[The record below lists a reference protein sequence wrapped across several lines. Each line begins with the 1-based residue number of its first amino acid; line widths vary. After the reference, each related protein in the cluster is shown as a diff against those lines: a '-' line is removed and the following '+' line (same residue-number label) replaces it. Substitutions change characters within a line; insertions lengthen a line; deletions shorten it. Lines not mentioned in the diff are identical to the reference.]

1 MPARIMRFPALTAI
15 LEYLTPRRLFEKLTI
30 VSKMLMGYMV
40 LAALTVAVVAYA
52 LLSLQR
58 LNKLNSDIVRAEIP
72 VQKTADAMLD
82 ALLAQDSYENRYL
95 ILGDGDMRDLFRKRA
110 REFKQLMEA
119 LQGIP
124 GQDPDLLKKISAL
137 NEQYCKLFEREAA
150 YIHAGDLGAAVALSQ
165 GGLKKKSE
173 KLAELVRMLSSGA
186 KQSQGRKMMNISRLG
201 RSALFTTAILCILS
215 IVIGALSGM
224 IVTHH
229 ISSPLAALRVATT
242 HIAEGDY
249 AYDPRI
255 TSKDEIGAL
264 SQAFV
269 AMGKRLGSLE
279 EMYRDA
285 SPLTRLPGGI
295 AIENIM
301 KRRLDSGQQLAFCLL
316 DLDNFKAFNDY
327 YGYAHGNEVLKET
340 AHILETVVR
349 TKGSPDDFVGHIGGD
364 DFVVITDPASMRG
377 VCEETIRL
385 FDRRIP
391 AFYNEKDRAAGFIFG
406 KTRQGQDMR
415 FPLMTISIAVV
426 TNEKREIRDALEAAE
441 IAAELKDYAKTI
453 PTSVYVVNKRLAA

>member
-1 MPARIMRFPALTAI
+1 MKPIFKKFNDLKIEDSDFNFHIHTDQTDGVS
-15 LEYLTPRRLFEKLTI
+15 TP
-30 VSKMLMGYMV
+30 
-40 LAALTVAVVAYA
+40 
-52 LLSLQR
+52 
-58 LNKLNSDIVRAEIP
+58 D
-72 VQKTADAMLD
+72 
-82 ALLAQDSYENRYL
+82 
-95 ILGDGDMRDLFRKRA
+95 
-110 REFKQLMEA
+110 
-119 LQGIP
+119 
-124 GQDPDLLKKISAL
+124 
-137 NEQYCKLFEREAA
+137 
-150 YIHAGDLGAAVALSQ
+150 
-165 GGLKKKSE
+165 
-173 KLAELVRMLSSGA
+173 
-186 KQSQGRKMMNISRLG
+186 
-201 RSALFTTAILCILS
+201 
-215 IVIGALSGM
+215 
-224 IVTHH
+224 
-229 ISSPLAALRVATT
+229 
-242 HIAEGDY
+242 
-249 AYDPRI
+249 
-255 TSKDEIGAL
+255 GAL

-391 AFYNEKDRAAGFIFG
+391 AFYNEKDRAAGFILG